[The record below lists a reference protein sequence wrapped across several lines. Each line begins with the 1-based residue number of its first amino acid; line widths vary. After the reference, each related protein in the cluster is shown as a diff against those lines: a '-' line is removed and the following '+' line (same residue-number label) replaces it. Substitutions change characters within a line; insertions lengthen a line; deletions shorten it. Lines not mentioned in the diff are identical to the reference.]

1 MNEVELRIDK
11 FIHLLDL
18 TGKKELVNIKK
29 YTITKFREDLLFDT
43 DSPVLKSL
51 KYTIDQIEDRC
62 GRLNIYRFNVID
74 IREREVIYHLSKNE
88 NRKDFIKK
96 FNEEMYEGYL
106 YFVETT
112 KSKKPLLLI
121 HADKSD
127 NAPYK
132 SEDFNDDRF
141 VVLM

>member
-96 FNEEMYEGYL
+96 FNEEMNEGYL

-121 HADKSD
+121 HTDKSD

>member
-43 DSPVLKSL
+43 DSLVLKSL

-127 NAPYK
+127 NVPYK

>member
-1 MNEVELRIDK
+1 MNDVELRINK
-11 FIHLLDL
+11 FIYLLDL
-18 TGKKELVNIKK
+18 TNNKELVNIKK

-62 GRLNIYRFNVID
+62 GRINIYRFNVID
-74 IREREVIYHLSKNE
+74 IKEREVMYQLINNE
-88 NRKDFIKK
+88 NRKEFIKK

-106 YFVETT
+106 YFVEST

-121 HADKSD
+121 YADKSD
-127 NAPYK
+127 NAPYR
-132 SEDFNDDRF
+132 SENFNDDRF